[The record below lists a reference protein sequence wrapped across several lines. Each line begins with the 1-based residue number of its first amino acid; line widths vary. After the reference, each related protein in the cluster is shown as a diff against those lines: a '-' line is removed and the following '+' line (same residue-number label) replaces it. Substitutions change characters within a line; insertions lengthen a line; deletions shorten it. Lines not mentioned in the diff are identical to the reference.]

1 MLCKMKFLRRVLQQ
15 KDTEKERDS
24 QGARRMLHSLLW
36 IQRAG
41 IVIGFK
47 IKCLIAYSD

>member
-15 KDTEKERDS
+15 KECDS
-24 QGARRMLHSLLW
+24 QGARRMHRSLLW